1 VGWLAFAGY
10 RIGEATAFGP
20 AVWEDSEAY
29 HAAAAHGWLST
40 GLWTGTRAPGTPV
53 LFKLIGGS
61 YAHYA
66 IAQAVVGA
74 LAWGFLAWTASRFA
88 APGWRGLAASWAVL
102 AFATAPLVAQ
112 WDWSALSESPSL
124 SALAVLCALGLWTVQ
139 RFTRVRLAA
148 LALAALAYVALRDAE
163 IWGVA
168 LVGVVLVV
176 AGAGRILTG
185 AAVAK
190 RGVVDTVRRNYGAAR
205 PALAVGAALVAVGSL
220 AALAANAS
228 HRNVENIEDVFY
240 VRVFPFPGRVAWFA
254 AHGMPDAKAIDA
266 EAAATS
272 APAGM
277 AKLVVPDVALPAW
290 RPLGRWLA
298 HRAQTTYALYLVT
311 NPAYV
316 LSAPFDAPPLTF
328 DNADGMLAFYEPPG
342 RALPVFETVLAPGK
356 VVVALEAV
364 LAVVV
369 ALTRGLDRDRV
380 WRFTVAFAVVGLLT
394 MLVAWH
400 GDGQEVTRHMVEGS
414 VEVRLGVLLAL
425 LVALLVPGSW
435 WRGASRPTDPHTGA
449 DRDPDPLFVT
459 MGG

>member
-1 VGWLAFAGY
+1 MWLGLQVVGWLAFAGY

-53 LFKLIGGS
+53 LFKLTGGS

-66 IAQAVVGA
+66 IAEAVVGA
-74 LAWGFLAWTASRFA
+74 LAWGFLAWTVSRFV

-124 SALAVLCALGLWTVQ
+124 SALAVLSALGLWIVR
-139 RFTRVRLAA
+139 RFTWVRLAA

-168 LVGVVLVV
+168 AVGVVLVL
-176 AGAGRILTG
+176 AGATRTLEG

-190 RGVVDTVRRNYGAAR
+190 QGVVATIRRNYGAAR
-205 PALAVGAALVAVGSL
+205 PALLVGAALVAVSSL

-228 HRNVENIEDVFY
+228 HRNVANVEDVFY
-240 VRVFPFPGRVAWFA
+240 VRVFPFPERVAWFA
-254 AHGMPDAKAIDA
+254 AHGMPDAKAVDA
-266 EAAATS
+266 EAAGTPAS
-272 APAGM
+272 AGM
-277 AKLVVPDVALPAW
+277 AKLVVPDLALAPW
-290 RPLGRWLA
+290 RSLGRWFE
-298 HRAQTTYALYLVT
+298 HRAQSTYALYLLT

-316 LSAPFDAPPLTF
+316 VSAPFQAPPLTF
-328 DNADGMLAFYEPPG
+328 DNADGVLGFYEPPG
-342 RALPVFETVLAPGK
+342 RALPVFQTVLAPGK
-356 VVVALEAV
+356 VVVALEGV

-369 ALTRGLDRDRV
+369 ALARGIGRDRV
-380 WRFTVAFAVVGLLT
+380 WRFTVALAAVGLLT

-425 LVALLVPGSW
+425 LVAVLVPGSGR
-435 WRGASRPTDPHTGA
+435 RGASRHVE
-449 DRDPDPLFVT
+449 PDPLFIT
-459 MGG
+459 TGG